1 MTLQHFSLPGARLY
15 RFYRMA
21 WRSMHTYQ
29 PLQDLEN
36 HHRLDQFFPCLSI
49 PSYRWASILQKV
61 FPGVFVVASWLELM
75 LDATSSLSRDY
86 KSAKCLQGE
95 LSGYLVKKSQNF
107 IRMLPCPLANL
118 VLRKRLDFL
127 GHVFSCGVQDVRT
140 VDVIYL
146 HWLTLALV
154 SCLTAWLNSTIMKT
168 LSCSVSSVKHF
179 ILLFPVSNRD
189 FL

>member
-1 MTLQHFSLPGARLY
+1 MQDYTGFTGWHDAPCTPINLFKIWRTTTGWISSFLAFPFLLTGGHL
-15 RFYRMA
+15 FYK
-21 WRSMHTYQ
+21 
-29 PLQDLEN
+29 
-36 HHRLDQFFPCLSI
+36 
-49 PSYRWASILQKV
+49 KV

-127 GHVFSCGVQDVRT
+127 GHVFSCDVQDVRT